1 MIQVLHN
8 SHPAFQVMT
17 LADTNAR
24 AIQQA
29 RCEGYTMC
37 LADFESMGHYA
48 AANETIEAEFNAE
61 EISEKDIA
69 PFKAD
74 GKKTA

>member
-1 MIQVLHN
+1 
-8 SHPAFQVMT
+8 MT

-37 LADFESMGHYA
+37 LADFESMGYSA
-48 AANETIEAEFNAE
+48 MNNEPLEAEFGAE
-61 EISEKDIA
+61 EISEKELA

-74 GKKTA
+74 GKQSA